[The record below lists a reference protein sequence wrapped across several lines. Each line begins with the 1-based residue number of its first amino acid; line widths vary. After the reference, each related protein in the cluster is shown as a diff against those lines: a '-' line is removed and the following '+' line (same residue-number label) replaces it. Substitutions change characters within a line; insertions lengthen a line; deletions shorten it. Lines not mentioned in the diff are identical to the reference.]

1 MFFWLGSL
9 GGLSILHCD
18 KHGCCS
24 HPIIQ
29 DCLTGRR
36 HKETQKCRV
45 WVTLA
50 FFGVDS
56 LQVYTIC
63 KMDMTST
70 KGPIHINLS
79 TYIHPNALGTKPVRV
94 EPTNTPMVI
103 FCGVFCNCQFS
114 GLPGVSQKAGHVLVN
129 WETPFLAEPC
139 KIKAGNLYFKTGEAW
154 EHGIPCNSR
163 KHNITQWQN
172 HEVRFFFCRGHI
184 VSLLQFASRF
194 LLLRSCSGQGW
205 KERGRGK
212 VFSAQRRQRKASLP
226 APIVVFRAFLPVK
239 AVTLCRIGKKKP
251 LCRSLQRRHPKSFL
265 QSLHPC
271 QCLVPRCLLCLP
283 GLPCL
288 CAWSAMW
295 WWKCHVLL
303 LHQLTACPIP
313 ATVVTVMMR

>member
-1 MFFWLGSL
+1 MFFFDLVAWVAFQSCIATSMDVVPIPSFRTAWPGGGTKRPRSAGFEWHLPSL
-9 GGLSILHCD
+9 AWIHCRFIPSAKWTWHLQKDQFISIFPHIYIQMRSAQNLFGWSQRTHLWWFFVEF
-18 KHGCCS
+18 S
-24 HPIIQ
+24 AIVSFQ
-29 DCLTGRR
+29 DCLEFPKKRDMFLWIEKLLSSLNHARSKLEICISKRGRLGSMGFPAILANIILPSD
-36 HKETQKCRV
+36 KIMKCV
-45 WVTLA
+45 
-50 FFGVDS
+50 
-56 LQVYTIC
+56 
-63 KMDMTST
+63 
-70 KGPIHINLS
+70 
-79 TYIHPNALGTKPVRV
+79 
-94 EPTNTPMVI
+94 
-103 FCGVFCNCQFS
+103 
-114 GLPGVSQKAGHVLVN
+114 
-129 WETPFLAEPC
+129 
-139 KIKAGNLYFKTGEAW
+139 
-154 EHGIPCNSR
+154 
-163 KHNITQWQN
+163 
-172 HEVRFFFCRGHI
+172 FFCRGHI